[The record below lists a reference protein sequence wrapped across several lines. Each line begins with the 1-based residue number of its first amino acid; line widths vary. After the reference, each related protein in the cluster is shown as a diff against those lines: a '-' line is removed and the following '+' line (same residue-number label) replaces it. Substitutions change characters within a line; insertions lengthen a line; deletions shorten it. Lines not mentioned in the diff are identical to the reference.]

1 MTATRHLFAAA
12 AAAALLAA
20 LPADARS
27 LRFAAEAPA
36 TDSQVLAAEQ
46 MSELLSERTGG
57 ELDLK
62 IFAGSTLGNHQAAI
76 TGTRGNTI
84 DMFVTGSGNLGGLVP
99 EMGMVDIP
107 FIFQDADHAYRVLDG
122 EVGRELLDEL
132 EGVGLKGLA
141 FWENGWRQITTS
153 GTPVDSPDDL
163 VGVKIRTTGAPV
175 HIKAFELLGS
185 NPVPM
190 PIGELYT
197 ALEMGTVDAQEHP
210 LGVFMSSKFYEV
222 QDNITLSYH
231 AYSPLVVAMNLAKFN
246 ELSPEFQEAL
256 LSSARDAA
264 TFQRELNAEK
274 LVEQVAELKEMGKTV
289 IEEIDPAPFVEAT
302 AAVKEGFAAEFGGAD
317 KIERIDAARVSN

>member
-12 AAAALLAA
+12 AVAAVVAAA
-20 LPADARS
+20 PADARS
-27 LRFAAEAPA
+27 LRFAAEAPP
-36 TDSQVLAAEQ
+36 TDSQVLAAEE
-46 MSELLSERTGG
+46 MSKLLSERTGG

-62 IFAGSTLGNHQAAI
+62 IFSGSTLGNHQAAI
-76 TGTRGNTI
+76 TGTRGSTI

-99 EMGMVDIP
+99 QMGMVDIP

-132 EGVGLKGLA
+132 ETVGLKGLA
-141 FWENGWRQITTS
+141 FWENGWRQITTKS
-153 GTPVDSPDDL
+153 TPVDSPDDL
-163 VGVKIRTTGAPV
+163 VGIKMRTTGAPV
-175 HIKAFELLGS
+175 HIKAFELLGT

-231 AYSPLVVAMNLAKFN
+231 AYSPLVVAMNLAKFDA
-246 ELSPEFQEAL
+246 LSAEEQEAL

-289 IEEIDPAPFVEAT
+289 IEEIDQAPFVEAT
-302 AAVKEGFAAEFGGAD
+302 AAVKEGFAAEFGGGD